1 MKPRANT
8 DIVNS
13 VERIKAKPFLKW
25 AGGKTQLLSQFEAYY
40 PESLQLGKIKK
51 YIEPFIGSGAV
62 FLEICQTYAI
72 ESAFISDINPDLILA
87 YQAIQSWPE
96 ELIAALEIVQDRYD
110 KSDSAERQRLF
121 AEVRTQFNAQ
131 RERTHDR
138 RSSKYEV
145 NRTAQLIFLN
155 KTCFNGLFRLNS
167 KGEFNVPYG
176 RYKQPRILDADNI
189 RKISQLLSNTEI
201 RLAEFES
208 CYAIADEHSFI
219 YFDPPYR
226 PISKTANFT
235 GYASRGFTDREQEK
249 LAHLFRR
256 LDRDKGAK
264 LMLSNSDPKN
274 ENMDD
279 DFFERL
285 YAGYPIHRVLASR
298 MINSIGAKR
307 GRINELLIVNY

>member
-1 MKPRANT
+1 MK
-8 DIVNS
+8 S
-13 VERIKAKPFLKW
+13 IKAKPFLKW

-40 PESLQLGKIKK
+40 PESLKLGKVKK

-62 FLEICQTYAI
+62 FLEICQNYVI

-87 YQAIQSWPE
+87 YQVIQACPD
-96 ELIAALEIVQDRYD
+96 ELIAALEILQDKHD
-110 KSDSAERQRLF
+110 KSDRAARQLLF
-121 AEVRTQFNAQ
+121 AEVRTQFNEQ
-131 RERTHDR
+131 RARTYYR
-138 RSSKYEV
+138 KSSKIDV

-167 KGEFNVPYG
+167 KGEFNVPCG
-176 RYKQPRILDADNI
+176 QYKQPRILDADNI
-189 RKISQLLSNTEI
+189 RRISKLLDKTEI

-235 GYASRGFTDREQEK
+235 SYASKGFTDSEQEK
-249 LAHLFRR
+249 LARLFRR

-285 YAGYPIHRVLASR
+285 YAGYSIHRVLASR
-298 MINSIGAKR
+298 AINSVAAKR
-307 GRINELLIVNY
+307 GRINELLIVNYSQ

>member
-1 MKPRANT
+1 M
-8 DIVNS
+8 
-13 VERIKAKPFLKW
+13 ERIKAKPFLKW
-25 AGGKTQLLSQFEAYY
+25 AGGKTQLLNQFEAYY
-40 PESLQLGKIKK
+40 PESLKLGKVKK

-72 ESAFISDINPDLILA
+72 ESAFISDVNPDLILA
-87 YQAIQSWPE
+87 YQVIQAWPD
-96 ELIAALEIVQDRYD
+96 ELIAALEILQEKYG
-110 KSDSAERQRLF
+110 KSNQTERQQLF
-121 AEVRTQFNAQ
+121 SDVRTQFNA
-131 RERTHDR
+131 ERTRTYDR
-138 RSSKYEV
+138 RSPKVDV

-167 KGEFNVPYG
+167 KGEFNVPCG
-176 RYKQPRILDADNI
+176 QYKQPKILDVDNI
-189 RKISQLLSNTEI
+189 QRISQLLDKTEI
-201 RLAEFES
+201 RLTEFET

-235 GYASRGFTDREQEK
+235 GYASTRFTDREQEK

-298 MINSIGAKR
+298 MINSVGKKR
-307 GRINELLIVNY
+307 GRIHELLIVNY

>member
-1 MKPRANT
+1 MK
-8 DIVNS
+8 S
-13 VERIKAKPFLKW
+13 IKAKPFLKW
-25 AGGKTQLLSQFEAYY
+25 AGGKTQLLSQFETYY
-40 PESLQLGKIKK
+40 PESLKLGKVKK

-72 ESAFISDINPDLILA
+72 ESAFISDINPDLVLA
-87 YQAIQSWPE
+87 YQTIQAWPDK
-96 ELIAALEIVQDRYD
+96 LIAALEILQVQYD
-110 KSDSAERQRLF
+110 KSDQTERQSLF
-121 AEVRTQFNAQ
+121 AEVRAQFNAQ
-131 RERTHDR
+131 KGNPYYRQL
-138 RSSKYEV
+138 SKAAI

-176 RYKQPRILDADNI
+176 RYKQPKILDADNI
-189 RKISQLLSNTEI
+189 RRISELLNKTEI

-235 GYASRGFTDREQEK
+235 GYASTGFTDCEQEK

-274 ENMDD
+274 ENVDD

-285 YAGYPIHRVLASR
+285 YAGYSIHRVLASR
-298 MINSIGAKR
+298 SINSVGTKR
-307 GRINELLIVNY
+307 GRIHELLIVNY